1 MDKPEPAVSHRRA
14 ADARLSWRPG
24 QGGTNGVE
32 GADERPA
39 PPAKPKQTWHT
50 TILRI
55 MALAVVI
62 GITVGI
68 YLIRDR
74 VQEFAAFG
82 YPGIFL
88 IVLISYATILMP
100 VPGMAVV
107 FSMSGVFHPLGVALV
122 AATGGAIGEISGYL
136 AGYSGRAIIEN
147 WKMYDKI
154 TARVR
159 KYGGPAIL
167 VLAALPNP
175 FFDLVGVA
183 AGVLKMP
190 LWKFLLWCWPGQI
203 IKMLYV
209 A

>member
-1 MDKPEPAVSHRRA
+1 MITLDKP
-14 ADARLSWRPG
+14 
-24 QGGTNGVE
+24 VE
-32 GADERPA
+32 GADERSA
-39 PPAKPKQTWHT
+39 PPAKPKQAWHT
-50 TILRI
+50 TVLRI
-55 MALAVVI
+55 LALMVVI

-68 YLIRDR
+68 YLIRGR

-100 VPGMAVV
+100 VPGMSVV
-107 FSMSGVFHPLGVALV
+107 FSMSGVFHPLGVALA
-122 AATGGAIGEISGYL
+122 AATGGALGEISGYL
-136 AGYSGRAIIEN
+136 AGYSGSAIIEN
-147 WKMYDKI
+147 WKKYDKI
-154 TARVR
+154 TAQVR

-167 VLAALPNP
+167 ILAALPNP

-190 LWKFLLWCWPGQI
+190 LWKFLLWCWPGQL

-209 A
+209 AYAGYYSIDCLFGL